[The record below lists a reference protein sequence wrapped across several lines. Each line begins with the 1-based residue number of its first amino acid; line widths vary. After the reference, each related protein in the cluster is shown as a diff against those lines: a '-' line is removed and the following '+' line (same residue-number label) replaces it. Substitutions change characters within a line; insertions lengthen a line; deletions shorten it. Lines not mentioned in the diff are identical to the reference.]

1 MEIGDCV
8 VVQLGEQEV
17 LGRVSRLTSAGAE
30 ITFSLPLAASSLG
43 STPGK
48 LTWPDGREDLFSP
61 AVASV
66 KATVTLPISN
76 STQSLDRR
84 ATFRLKRFVAVDV
97 ALDRPDGPL
106 HLATGS
112 TRDLSLDGARLR
124 LDRGLKVGESVR
136 VTLHLEDEA
145 VTLDASVARH
155 RRLVDGGHEVGVRFE
170 QLQGEAK
177 ALLARF
183 IFSRLRT
190 SRGTA
195 MLGSADPDGSL
206 NS

>member
-1 MEIGDCV
+1 MEIGDRV
-8 VVQLGEQEV
+8 VVQLGEREL
-17 LGRVSRLTSAGAE
+17 LGRVSRVTAAGAE
-30 ITFSLPLAASSLG
+30 VTFTLPLPAAVLG
-43 STPGK
+43 SAPGK

-61 AVASV
+61 GRAAVT
-66 KATVTLPISN
+66 ATVTLPISDSKQN
-76 STQSLDRR
+76 LDRR

-97 ALDRPDGPL
+97 DLERPDGPL

-112 TRDLSLDGARLR
+112 SRDLSMDGARLR
-124 LDRGLKVGESVR
+124 LDRGLKVGEAVR

-145 VTLDASVARH
+145 VTLDAGVTRH
-155 RRLVDGGHEVGVRFE
+155 RRLADGGHEVGVHFE
-170 QLQGEAK
+170 NPQGEAK

-195 MLGSADPDGSL
+195 ALNPAIRDDSAEA
-206 NS
+206 